1 MHFSASKLLLQDL
14 FFVEWNKVASF
25 SFIILFL
32 YQLEFL
38 FAQKGTSRVMLR
50 FSIQYFFVK
59 LEFIFPDR
67 SKIRLK

>member
-14 FFVEWNKVASF
+14 FFVEWNMVASF